1 MGYNIVIQMRTK
13 INNGEAIA
21 PPRQNLE
28 QEKAMI
34 AWMRANLPLTLR
46 SFGQELMIADV
57 AIITTT
63 VGS

>member
-21 PPRQNLE
+21 PPRQNLK

-34 AWMRANLPLTLR
+34 AWMRANLPLTL
-46 SFGQELMIADV
+46 
-57 AIITTT
+57 
-63 VGS
+63 